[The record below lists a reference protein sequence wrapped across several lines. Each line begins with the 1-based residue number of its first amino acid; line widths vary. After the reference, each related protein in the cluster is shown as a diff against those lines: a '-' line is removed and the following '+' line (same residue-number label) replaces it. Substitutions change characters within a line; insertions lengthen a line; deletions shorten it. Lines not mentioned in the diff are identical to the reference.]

1 MAGAVLR
8 HVCPPD
14 DGGSTLSRVRSDA
27 GGLSQGGMRR
37 SKKVLRAPVQL
48 KIHSTVYLFGRLRLK
63 YQSSAKPSRVLC
75 GIYPLSSYSFAWLY
89 FPTILAA
96 CGRGLVSSVRFDL
109 WGCRRKERR
118 RREVGG
124 RCRSWNRLGG
134 VGGLRAAAPTC
145 VCPCPLTGGGGGVG
159 RRNVRVPPGRAAGSP
174 VRCRHPPLTA
184 HQNPGVPTGP
194 TPGVARTWGLGEI
207 LAHVGSRGGS
217 CAPDRC
223 TRQSV
228 RNNVGGYVRR
238 EHEKAK
244 TENWLRPIRSNQ
256 SHG

>member
-27 GGLSQGGMRR
+27 GGLSQGCMRR

-145 VCPCPLTGGGGGVG
+145 VCPCPLTGGGGGG
-159 RRNVRVPPGRAAGSP
+159 
-174 VRCRHPPLTA
+174 
-184 HQNPGVPTGP
+184 
-194 TPGVARTWGLGEI
+194 GVAGEVP
-207 LAHVGSRGGS
+207 APAPHSPPKPRG
-217 CAPDRC
+217 
-223 TRQSV
+223 
-228 RNNVGGYVRR
+228 
-238 EHEKAK
+238 
-244 TENWLRPIRSNQ
+244 
-256 SHG
+256 SHGSDPGGGPDVGTW